1 MGRDWW
7 SHIPSSPVRTAAPL
21 PPHLP
26 KAASHAG
33 SGCDPP
39 PGTQVPGRS
48 GDTRGMRAV
57 PLCAGQG
64 VRECADMRPA
74 WAPVCVCVHACFL
87 ECPSVRCL
95 CPCVCVM
102 RAPACGSVPGCTSVW
117 GRVPSRHPTLQCL
130 GSPCTSGLRAGF
142 GGRRGRCSRGATS
155 LRVMLSPWAAP
166 LRPPPRCCAGTSPG
180 KAAGGGAQPG
190 VPRAR
195 DTSVSRP
202 RALGAPPPFPVSIYP
217 PFWWRNILKG
227 EKRKH

>member
-1 MGRDWW
+1 M
-7 SHIPSSPVRTAAPL
+7 T
-21 PPHLP
+21 
-26 KAASHAG
+26 
-33 SGCDPP
+33 PP

-180 KAAGGGAQPG
+180 KAAGGGGP
-190 VPRAR
+190 AR
-195 DTSVSRP
+195 GPQSKRHISQ
-202 RALGAPPPFPVSIYP
+202 PPPGPGSTPTLPRLYLS
-217 PFWWRNILKG
+217 PFLVAKHIEGR
-227 EKRKH
+227 EKETLRPTVGHAAV